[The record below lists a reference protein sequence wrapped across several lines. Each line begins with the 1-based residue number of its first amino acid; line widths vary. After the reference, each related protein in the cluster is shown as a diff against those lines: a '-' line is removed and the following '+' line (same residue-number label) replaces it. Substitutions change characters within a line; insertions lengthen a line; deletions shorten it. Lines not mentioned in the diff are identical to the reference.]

1 MICEGWAINMKQ
13 TTKTAN
19 RQHQQQNEQMC
30 VVTILGM
37 MGYFSNRNVGI
48 VKEERDQITGI
59 NYVTI
64 FHPIFSVLVKNN
76 EKLWLIMVLDP

>member
-1 MICEGWAINMKQ
+1 
-13 TTKTAN
+13 
-19 RQHQQQNEQMC
+19 
-30 VVTILGM
+30 

-48 VKEERDQITGI
+48 VKEERDQTTGI

-76 EKLWLIMVLDP
+76 EKLWLIVVLHP